1 MRNSKTE
8 DNEGDEFIYRS
19 YNTGYFPRKR
29 VIYVSEPE
37 NIEINYDYCG
47 CESKLV
53 PCGIL
58 QSTFL
63 NEISNAD
70 MKREYIR
77 IFEDHSQSH
86 LNRGPTDFCF
96 YVLFTATLGFILFKV
111 NRPFFL
117 WRNRSKLAHDLS
129 AVFDNDLFLSFN
141 SSSDPFIFFLK
152 KLWNVYDY
160 SWVWG

>member
-63 NEISNAD
+63 NEISNAE

-86 LNRGPTDFCF
+86 LNRGPT
-96 YVLFTATLGFILFKV
+96 LKQLL
-111 NRPFFL
+111 
-117 WRNRSKLAHDLS
+117 SKLPK
-129 AVFDNDLFLSFN
+129 NY
-141 SSSDPFIFFLK
+141 P
-152 KLWNVYDY
+152 
-160 SWVWG
+160 